1 MKAPKSLIPGDL
13 ISILAPA
20 KSIEAGFVE
29 YAVEVLNKKGY
40 RTKVSQHCLGQ
51 HNYYSGT
58 DEERRL
64 DFQEALDN
72 PEVKAIL
79 CARGG
84 YGSIRIF
91 DLLNWD
97 EFKNSPK
104 WIMGFSDVTVFH
116 HIIHSFGVQSIHSTM
131 PLNFR
136 NNSEEAIES
145 MFSAINGSLFKVTC
159 APSKRNIN
167 GTSKGILVGGNLSII
182 YSLLSSDYCYDFT
195 NKILFIEDLSEQ
207 YYHIDRMLYAL
218 KQAGVFDKI
227 RGLIVGG
234 MTDLQDTKVP
244 FGMNAHEII
253 LEHVSGLDIPVCF
266 DFPCGHIDD
275 NRAMILGSEVLFRV
289 SELSVELAYV

>member
-84 YGSIRIF
+84 YGSI
-91 DLLNWD
+91 
-97 EFKNSPK
+97 EFLTFL
-104 WIMGFSDVTVFH
+104 IGM
-116 HIIHSFGVQSIHSTM
+116 
-131 PLNFR
+131 
-136 NNSEEAIES
+136 
-145 MFSAINGSLFKVTC
+145 
-159 APSKRNIN
+159 
-167 GTSKGILVGGNLSII
+167 NL
-182 YSLLSSDYCYDFT
+182 
-195 NKILFIEDLSEQ
+195 
-207 YYHIDRMLYAL
+207 
-218 KQAGVFDKI
+218 KI
-227 RGLIVGG
+227 RQSGFWVLV
-234 MTDLQDTKVP
+234 MLLYSTTS
-244 FGMNAHEII
+244 FI
-253 LEHVSGLDIPVCF
+253 L
-266 DFPCGHIDD
+266 
-275 NRAMILGSEVLFRV
+275 LGSKVFILQCH
-289 SELSVELAYV
+289 